1 MIVILENS
9 EGRME
14 QRKNK
19 LMLIISLLLI
29 TGFGATSLA
38 SYFVSR
44 SSLRTQIIKRELP
57 LTSDNIYSEIQRDLL
72 RPIFISSLMAND
84 TFLRDWV
91 IQGEKDEKQIIRY
104 LKEIRNKYNAFTSF
118 FVSEQTRIYYQSK
131 GILKKVKQS
140 QERDIWYFRVR
151 SMESDYEIN
160 IDPDMA
166 NKDSM
171 TIFIN
176 YRVFDYHKNFIGAA
190 GVGLTVSAVKE
201 LIKKYQKDYDRK
213 IYFVDTKGNITLHGS
228 NLINNAKPISKIR
241 GISSIADE
249 VLSKPSGSFGY
260 KREGK
265 TVHLNTRY
273 IPEFD
278 WYLLVEQTEE
288 KAIKQILRALLINL
302 AICAVI
308 TSVVLVLTNLT
319 ISSYQRRL
327 EKMAT
332 IDKLTGIYNRQAF
345 DIIIHQV
352 LKEIQRK
359 NFSLS
364 VILFDIDHFKNVNDE
379 FGHLA
384 GDAAIKNIV
393 KISKSAIRESDVLC
407 RWGGE
412 EFLILLK
419 ECSLDDAYKISEKIR
434 ETVRKTPTVYEG
446 KKIVATISLGVS
458 RYHPSEQEDSLL
470 SRVDKLLYKAKQN
483 GRDRSEK
490 ESS

>member
-1 MIVILENS
+1 
-9 EGRME
+9 ME

-19 LMLIISLLLI
+19 LMLIVSLLLI

-44 SSLRTQIIKRELP
+44 SSLREQICKNELP

-91 IQGEKDEKQIIRY
+91 IQGEKDENKMIRY
-104 LKEIRNKYNAFTSF
+104 LQEIRNKYNAVTSF

-131 GILKKVKQS
+131 GVLKKVKQN

-151 SMESDYEIN
+151 SLKSDYEIN

-176 YRVFDYHKNFIGAA
+176 YRVFDYKNKFIGAT

-201 LIKKYQKDYDRK
+201 LIKKYQQNYDRN
-213 IYFVDTKGNITLHGS
+213 IYFIDKKGNLTLHGS
-228 NLINNAKPISKIR
+228 NLINNGKPITQIK
-241 GISSIADE
+241 GISSIANKI
-249 VLSKPSGSFGY
+249 LSRSGGSFRY
-260 KREGK
+260 KKDGK

-273 IPEFD
+273 LPEFD
-278 WYLLVEQTEE
+278 WYLLVEQTEG
-288 KAIKQILRALLINL
+288 KAIKQILHALLINL

-308 TSVVLVLTNLT
+308 TSVVLFLTNLT
-319 ISSYQRRL
+319 ISFYQRRL

-345 DIIIHQV
+345 DIIIHQL

-359 NFSLS
+359 NFTLS

-393 KISKSAIRESDVLC
+393 KISKAAIRGSDILC

-419 ECSLDDAYKISEKIR
+419 ECRLDDAYKISEKIR
-434 ETVRKTPTVYEG
+434 KTVRKTPTVYEG
-446 KKIVATISLGVS
+446 KKIVATISLGVGQ
-458 RYHPSEQEDSLL
+458 YHPSEQEDSLL
-470 SRVDKLLYKAKQN
+470 SRVDNLLYRAKQN

-490 ESS
+490 EFS